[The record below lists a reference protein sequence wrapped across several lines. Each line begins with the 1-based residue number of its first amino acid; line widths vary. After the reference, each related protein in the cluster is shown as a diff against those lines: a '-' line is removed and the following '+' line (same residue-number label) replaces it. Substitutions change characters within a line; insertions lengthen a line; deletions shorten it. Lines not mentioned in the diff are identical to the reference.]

1 MKRQLF
7 HLSLVVGF
15 ALLTFCSKEIPRE
28 ELEVKNGIAFKKGE
42 STAYTGKVVSFY
54 ENGKQKEETSFRKG
68 KKEGPFTNWNEYG
81 LPKLQ
86 GEWLNGKKNG
96 MWTEY
101 YDIGKKQ
108 FEGAYTDDEESGL
121 WTHFDRTGKPDFTFD
136 YPEHCKKLSGQEINE
151 LLLKIK
157 NTPLEPVSKD
167 EVAVLE
173 TNFGKMV
180 VELFPAEAPKH
191 SAAFKRLVNTGFYD
205 CTTFH
210 RVIDTF
216 MIQGGDIATRYAGRD
231 RGPDGPGYTLE
242 AEFNDIPHEKG
253 ILSMARSMT
262 PNSAGSQFFICLSRE
277 RTEHLDG
284 KYTVFGRL
292 IEGMD
297 VLERIGSFKVKN
309 SPVYNASV
317 LPVHPV
323 IIKKATMQVRS

>member
-1 MKRQLF
+1 MKKQIVKISIVL
-7 HLSLVVGF
+7 GF
-15 ALLTFCSKEIPRE
+15 ALFSFCAKEIPRE
-28 ELEVKNGIAFKKGE
+28 ELEVKNGIAYKNGA

-54 ENGKQKEETSFRKG
+54 ENGKQKEETMFSKG
-68 KKEGPFTNWNEYG
+68 KMEGPFTNWNEYG
-81 LPKLQ
+81 LPVLK

-96 MWTEY
+96 IWTEY
-101 YDIGKKQ
+101 YDIGTKE
-108 FEGAYTDDEESGL
+108 FEGEYMDNEESGL
-121 WTHFDRTGKPDFTFD
+121 WTHFDRTETPDFTFD
-136 YPEHCKKLSGQEINE
+136 YPENCKKLSPSEIDDI
-151 LLLKIK
+151 LQKVK
-157 NTPLEPVSKD
+157 SAPLEPVGKN

-180 VELFPAEAPKH
+180 VEFFPDKAPKH
-191 SAAFKRLVNTGFYD
+191 AAAFKRLVNAGFYD

-210 RVIDTF
+210 RVIQNF
-216 MIQGGDIATRYAGRD
+216 MIQGGDLATRYSGPD

-242 AEFNDIPHEKG
+242 AEFNDIPHDKG
-253 ILSMARSMT
+253 VLSMARSRE

-284 KYTVFGRL
+284 QYTVFGRL

-297 VLERIGSFKVKN
+297 VLERIGAFKVKM
-309 SPVYNASV
+309 SPVYNAPV